1 MQASLIICVCSE
13 TLMLLALQHR
23 KLRHHFYVITLD
35 IFALSFFFL
44 SKHSNSKQSP
54 KYPWN
59 ASLSHCSSAPYLP
72 GLCAPRYTC
81 LPGRFCCLAPIC
93 SKRCQEDRSQR
104 WDPALATSTPQHGSQ
119 QGGYLGVW
127 GHWGQVLN
135 FSLDFAAFVN
145 YWIDG
150 AAHGRLT
157 ALLALGKKTRQQM
170 APGFGGWQTDTGSLP
185 H

>member
-1 MQASLIICVCSE
+1 MQASLIIYVCSE

-23 KLRHHFYVITLD
+23 KLRHHFYVTTLD

-72 GLCAPRYTC
+72 GLCAPRYTR

-93 SKRCQEDRSQR
+93 SKDAKRIVPKDETQHSPPQPHNMARSR
-104 WDPALATSTPQHGSQ
+104 EVTCVFGDTGGKPSTS
-119 QGGYLGVW
+119 
-127 GHWGQVLN
+127 VLT
-135 FSLDFAAFVN
+135 LLRLLITGLTVL
-145 YWIDG
+145 
-150 AAHGRLT
+150 LT
-157 ALLALGKKTRQQM
+157 ADSLLCL
-170 APGFGGWQTDTGSLP
+170 L
-185 H
+185 